1 MCLRQGNRA
10 KTKCPEC
17 VKTISKISDL
27 SEENSVE
34 INRVG
39 TGHSP
44 GEETSFLCWGDEGG
58 GGTAVQLYEGSVMRG
73 REREGYY
80 LI

>member
-1 MCLRQGNRA
+1 MINSKWNPG
-10 KTKCPEC
+10 
-17 VKTISKISDL
+17 KISPPRTDL

-58 GGTAVQLYEGSVMRG
+58 GGTAVKFYEGSVMRG
-73 REREGYY
+73 RERGI
-80 LI
+80 LSHLMKPK

>member
-1 MCLRQGNRA
+1 M
-10 KTKCPEC
+10 
-17 VKTISKISDL
+17 
-27 SEENSVE
+27 
-34 INRVG
+34 G

-73 REREGYY
+73 RERERDIISSNEAKIMRAKTVSSGY
-80 LI
+80 LALPTLFVARQE